1 MPTITAWPTQK
12 PPTRSA
18 SRDGSPGTEASTSTP
33 AGLLHPPQAHSGTR
47 HSAAGHLAV
56 DAIAVA
62 SFWVPVDGA
71 AGRRRGYSG
80 AQRRPAGT
88 SLAAR
93 MGRSRLGQ
101 SHTGRPDGVADLGS
115 LGRVQGL
122 VLLEMGKLE
131 QALGAADDPVDQ
143 PGAGRLGTGV
153 GGEQLQVLLVVDAPL
168 LDSGC
173 VERPGSRP
181 VGVGGTDLLIVLV
194 PLGPVAAGDLGQSPA
209 AGLVPDLGGG
219 GVGGQLQAGLLP
231 IVLVLEVVAA
241 SQLGQGPVSA
251 GAVAAAVLPLA
262 AAGLALG
269 GAPVTAATVDVEQ
282 LHPLGL
288 TAVAAH
294 LGKHHQHL
302 EDGNS
307 PTPRCPRPRAAG
319 SHRRNRPAPRPA
331 RA

>member
-18 SRDGSPGTEASTSTP
+18 SRGGSPGTVASTSTP
-33 AGLLHPPQAHSGTR
+33 AGLPHPPQAHAAGT
-47 HSAAGHLAV
+47 HSAAGHLDV

-62 SFWVPVDGA
+62 SFWFPVDGA

-88 SLAAR
+88 SLATR

-153 GGEQLQVLLVVDAPL
+153 GGEQLQV
-168 LDSGC
+168 
-173 VERPGSRP
+173 
-181 VGVGGTDLLIVLV
+181 VLV

-294 LGKHHQHL
+294 LGQHHQHL
-302 EDGNS
+302 EIWG
-307 PTPRCPRPRAAG
+307 PG
-319 SHRRNRPAPRPA
+319 
-331 RA
+331 

>member
-88 SLAAR
+88 SLATR

-115 LGRVQGL
+115 LGRAQ
-122 VLLEMGKLE
+122 
-131 QALGAADDPVDQ
+131 
-143 PGAGRLGTGV
+143 RL
-153 GGEQLQVLLVVDAPL
+153 LQVLLVVDAPL

-294 LGKHHQHL
+294 LGQHHQHL
-302 EDGNS
+302 EIWG
-307 PTPRCPRPRAAG
+307 PG
-319 SHRRNRPAPRPA
+319 
-331 RA
+331 